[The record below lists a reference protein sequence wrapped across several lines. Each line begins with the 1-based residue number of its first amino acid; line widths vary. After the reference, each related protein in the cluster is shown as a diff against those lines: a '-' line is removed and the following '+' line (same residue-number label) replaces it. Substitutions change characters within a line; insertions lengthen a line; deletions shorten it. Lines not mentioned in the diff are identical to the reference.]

1 MIRRQTVVAAAA
13 VAISWFPFATPVV
26 GQQPSFGPT
35 STVAAPTVA
44 AWPTRPPA
52 RIYVMPFSID
62 PALQEQAR
70 QASTVIPQG
79 PVRQLIAS
87 RPRVTDMVTGYDR
100 NQPPGNAI
108 AKIVADELAQAGYPV
123 IFWTNPG
130 PPPADGW
137 WLGGQVVS
145 LDAGG
150 GVAHNAIGFG
160 VGNAQIGIDVGMGD
174 PATANGQPF
183 FIINSS
189 DRGRLTP
196 GTVPM
201 AAVAGFNPAVIAG
214 KIIASNSG
222 LADATQQQRMANE
235 IAVAVAESINQH
247 ARSAAR

>member
-1 MIRRQTVVAAAA
+1 MTRCLPIVVAATIAA
-13 VAISWFPFATPVV
+13 MWHPLAQPAV

-35 STVAAPTVA
+35 STVAAPAVA
-44 AWPTRPPA
+44 AWPNRPPA
-52 RIYVMPFSID
+52 KIYVMPFAID

-70 QASTVIPQG
+70 QAAAGIPAG

-100 NQPPGNAI
+100 NQPPGTAI
-108 AKIVADELAQAGYPV
+108 AKLVADELAEAGYPV
-123 IFWTNPG
+123 VFWTTPG

-137 WLGGQVVS
+137 WLGGQVVG
-145 LDAGG
+145 LDGG
-150 GVAHNAIGFG
+150 NSVAHNAIGFG
-160 VGNAQIGIDVGMGD
+160 VGNTQIGIDVGMGD

-222 LADATQQQRMANE
+222 LADATQQKRMAND
-235 IAVAVAESINQH
+235 IAVAVAEAINRH
-247 ARSAAR
+247 GTAER

>member
-1 MIRRQTVVAAAA
+1 MTRRLTIVVAAFLCPCVSPAA
-13 VAISWFPFATPVV
+13 
-26 GQQPSFGPT
+26 GQQPAFGPT
-35 STVAAPTVA
+35 STVAAPAVA
-44 AWPTRPPA
+44 AWPVRPPS
-52 RIYVMPFSID
+52 RIYVMPFAID
-62 PALQEQAR
+62 PSIVEQTR
-70 QASTVIPQG
+70 QAVAVIPQG

-100 NQPPGNAI
+100 NQPPGTAI
-108 AKIVADELAQAGYPV
+108 AKLVADELAQAGYPV
-123 IFWTNPG
+123 VFWINPG

-137 WLGGQVVS
+137 WLGGQVVA
-145 LDAGG
+145 LDAGNS
-150 GVAHNAIGFG
+150 VAHNAIGFG
-160 VGNAQIGIDVGMGD
+160 AGNARIGIDVGMGD

-222 LADATQQQRMANE
+222 LADATQQQRMADE
-235 IAVAVAESINQH
+235 IAVAVAEAINRH
-247 ARSAAR
+247 APPPAR